1 MINTMNSMRNHST
14 LQIKSEIIFNQTQ
27 CENRAIDIAK
37 QVLFKV
43 HTLLKSRTLHDEE
56 IILKLKTQQNRALCR
71 TN

>member
-1 MINTMNSMRNHST
+1 MNSMRNHST

-43 HTLLKSRTLHDEE
+43 QTLLKSRTLYNRE
-56 IILKLKTQQNRALCR
+56 IY
-71 TN
+71 